1 MSSSIGRNSLIMASG
16 TAASRVTGQIRTIL
30 LAAAM
35 GTTGMAANAYQAGA
49 MIPQVMFTLVSGGIF
64 NAVLVPQIVR
74 TLNSKD
80 AEERLDKLITVA
92 IALLLAVTALMAA
105 ATPLLTTLYV
115 NGSPELTALTNAF
128 TLWCMPQIFFYGL
141 YTVIGQILAA
151 KDHFGT
157 YAWSSVGANVISCI
171 GFTVFILL
179 FGGADQQSVEFW
191 TADKLALTAGA
202 WTAGVAFQA
211 LILFVPMARI
221 GIRYRPRW
229 GLRGIGL
236 RSMGPVAAWSVGV
249 VVINQLA
256 NIINT
261 RITTNAPETAEMR
274 LGISQFDVAGNATY
288 QNAYTLFMLPYSLI
302 AVSVATAM
310 FPQISRALA
319 DHDLDDARR
328 QLSSALRNVG
338 VLMFFFAA
346 AFVVIPAPITLA
358 LLPSVSVDEAL
369 LIAGPLVGLGI
380 GLPMTSAYLIIQR
393 TFFAFEDGKHP
404 FIFAFAASGVQVI
417 TVVVATFLLP
427 PQYWVTALGASV
439 SVGNILC
446 FPLLLWMLRRRFG
459 NRIDGMRLARS
470 YGKAIAAAV
479 AAAAVG
485 IVLLDPVY
493 ALVGADFGA
502 DAVNWLQA
510 VGICV
515 ISTIVITVVYVGAL
529 WLMRS
534 DELLAAIGMVRSR
547 LGGRAARDAATVT
560 AKGQTPRDTPD
571 SSAIPADTMATS
583 SQQASISMCSGVEGS
598 MRPQLGDTIIN
609 RYVLV
614 SPLCE
619 EQGLRVWKAT
629 DQILDQECQLFI
641 ILDVSAVGEADTAAS
656 VIAASTEHRCTPI
669 LHIHHEDNAL
679 IIVTEPDTGVSLA
692 EYLDGGQFGTL
703 GYDTIRSIIGDTAYT
718 VRHLMDN
725 GVVHHAINADTVR
738 VSTSGVQLAD
748 TPVSMMIADSV
759 AYAGSSSAEEL
770 AICQLSAL
778 LYRLLTHRRY
788 EAASDME
795 ALPEDTP
802 YEFRLICSRGL
813 RIGDEAP
820 LASIPEFMALLN
832 TWVTVPELGDQHL
845 PLPTATGQASIQR
858 LAIRPTDV
866 ENLIPMPNLVT
877 SHPAAT
883 EPDVT
888 TDGTSAEHQ
897 SSAAAVA
904 AATANPVKSL
914 WDKGRTILAEG
925 IDSGHHHPTDSD
937 NLFGTQYPVQ
947 EPVGN
952 ERLTIPLDVSSV
964 RAEPASPFE
973 ETSRIPVI
981 DDNGVPVESASARA
995 LQAEQ
1000 SVPDGTVPPSFTPK
1014 EVVRAEDLDD
1024 ADVSDQT
1031 IFGRLTTKT
1040 MAIIAA
1046 VVVLVAALFGTMH
1059 ILSTN
1064 SSDPNVIQ
1072 TDGEAWP
1079 EFDPDAVPFGNDS
1092 AAAESDDTED
1102 TADDTAKDENKT
1114 DQSEDQP
1121 DTDTAEPADE
1131 QDADSEDAQD
1141 QPAKT
1146 HELIT
1151 ADKQA
1156 SAVPTPRHVNTTPFE
1171 IQSESFIDASS
1182 ANGYGYA
1189 VHLAQPQDVYRMV
1202 ITIRSSGGRGY
1213 VKVNTTDPNAG
1224 EQVAEFTFTEG
1235 GTTEVMFDT
1244 MVNTQDILLW
1254 VPTEDL
1260 PQNQLYI
1267 DEIQFF

>member
-1 MSSSIGRNSLIMASG
+1 
-16 TAASRVTGQIRTIL
+16 
-30 LAAAM
+30 
-35 GTTGMAANAYQAGA
+35 
-49 MIPQVMFTLVSGGIF
+49 
-64 NAVLVPQIVR
+64 
-74 TLNSKD
+74 
-80 AEERLDKLITVA
+80 
-92 IALLLAVTALMAA
+92 
-105 ATPLLTTLYV
+105 
-115 NGSPELTALTNAF
+115 
-128 TLWCMPQIFFYGL
+128 
-141 YTVIGQILAA
+141 
-151 KDHFGT
+151 
-157 YAWSSVGANVISCI
+157 
-171 GFTVFILL
+171 
-179 FGGADQQSVEFW
+179 
-191 TADKLALTAGA
+191 
-202 WTAGVAFQA
+202 
-211 LILFVPMARI
+211 
-221 GIRYRPRW
+221 
-229 GLRGIGL
+229 
-236 RSMGPVAAWSVGV
+236 
-249 VVINQLA
+249 
-256 NIINT
+256 
-261 RITTNAPETAEMR
+261 
-274 LGISQFDVAGNATY
+274 
-288 QNAYTLFMLPYSLI
+288 
-302 AVSVATAM
+302 
-310 FPQISRALA
+310 
-319 DHDLDDARR
+319 
-328 QLSSALRNVG
+328 
-338 VLMFFFAA
+338 
-346 AFVVIPAPITLA
+346 
-358 LLPSVSVDEAL
+358 
-369 LIAGPLVGLGI
+369 
-380 GLPMTSAYLIIQR
+380 
-393 TFFAFEDGKHP
+393 
-404 FIFAFAASGVQVI
+404 
-417 TVVVATFLLP
+417 
-427 PQYWVTALGASV
+427 
-439 SVGNILC
+439 
-446 FPLLLWMLRRRFG
+446 
-459 NRIDGMRLARS
+459 
-470 YGKAIAAAV
+470 
-479 AAAAVG
+479 
-485 IVLLDPVY
+485 
-493 ALVGADFGA
+493 
-502 DAVNWLQA
+502 
-510 VGICV
+510 
-515 ISTIVITVVYVGAL
+515 
-529 WLMRS
+529 
-534 DELLAAIGMVRSR
+534 
-547 LGGRAARDAATVT
+547 
-560 AKGQTPRDTPD
+560 
-571 SSAIPADTMATS
+571 
-583 SQQASISMCSGVEGS
+583 

-619 EQGLRVWKAT
+619 EQGLQVWKAT

-641 ILDVSAVGEADTAAS
+641 ILDASAVGEADTAAS

-703 GYDTIRSIIGDTAYT
+703 GYDAIRSIIGDTAYT

-725 GVVHHAINADTVR
+725 GVVHHAISANTVR
-738 VSTSGVQLAD
+738 VSTSGIQLAD

-788 EAASDME
+788 DAASDME

-883 EPDVT
+883 VPDVT
-888 TDGTSAEHQ
+888 TAGTSAEHQ

-925 IDSGHHHPTDSD
+925 IDSGHHPTDSD

-1000 SVPDGTVPPSFTPK
+1000 SVPDRTVPPSFTPK

-1064 SSDPNVIQ
+1064 SSDPNITQ

-1092 AAAESDDTED
+1092 AATESDDESD
-1102 TADDTAKDENKT
+1102 NTAKDEDKPE
-1114 DQSEDQP
+1114 DEVDKSEGQS
-1121 DTDTAEPADE
+1121 DTTE
-1131 QDADSEDAQD
+1131 QDGQDGKSEDAKD
-1141 QPAKT
+1141 KPDAPR
-1146 HELIT
+1146 ELIT
-1151 ADKQA
+1151 ADKEA
-1156 SAVPTPRHVNTTPFE
+1156 SAVPTPRHVDTTPFE
-1171 IQSESFIDASS
+1171 IQSESFINAPS

-1224 EQVAEFTFTEG
+1224 EQVAEFTFAEG

>member
-1 MSSSIGRNSLIMASG
+1 
-16 TAASRVTGQIRTIL
+16 
-30 LAAAM
+30 
-35 GTTGMAANAYQAGA
+35 
-49 MIPQVMFTLVSGGIF
+49 
-64 NAVLVPQIVR
+64 
-74 TLNSKD
+74 
-80 AEERLDKLITVA
+80 
-92 IALLLAVTALMAA
+92 
-105 ATPLLTTLYV
+105 
-115 NGSPELTALTNAF
+115 
-128 TLWCMPQIFFYGL
+128 
-141 YTVIGQILAA
+141 
-151 KDHFGT
+151 
-157 YAWSSVGANVISCI
+157 
-171 GFTVFILL
+171 
-179 FGGADQQSVEFW
+179 
-191 TADKLALTAGA
+191 
-202 WTAGVAFQA
+202 
-211 LILFVPMARI
+211 
-221 GIRYRPRW
+221 
-229 GLRGIGL
+229 
-236 RSMGPVAAWSVGV
+236 
-249 VVINQLA
+249 
-256 NIINT
+256 
-261 RITTNAPETAEMR
+261 
-274 LGISQFDVAGNATY
+274 
-288 QNAYTLFMLPYSLI
+288 
-302 AVSVATAM
+302 
-310 FPQISRALA
+310 
-319 DHDLDDARR
+319 
-328 QLSSALRNVG
+328 
-338 VLMFFFAA
+338 
-346 AFVVIPAPITLA
+346 
-358 LLPSVSVDEAL
+358 
-369 LIAGPLVGLGI
+369 
-380 GLPMTSAYLIIQR
+380 
-393 TFFAFEDGKHP
+393 
-404 FIFAFAASGVQVI
+404 
-417 TVVVATFLLP
+417 
-427 PQYWVTALGASV
+427 
-439 SVGNILC
+439 
-446 FPLLLWMLRRRFG
+446 
-459 NRIDGMRLARS
+459 
-470 YGKAIAAAV
+470 
-479 AAAAVG
+479 
-485 IVLLDPVY
+485 
-493 ALVGADFGA
+493 
-502 DAVNWLQA
+502 
-510 VGICV
+510 
-515 ISTIVITVVYVGAL
+515 
-529 WLMRS
+529 
-534 DELLAAIGMVRSR
+534 
-547 LGGRAARDAATVT
+547 
-560 AKGQTPRDTPD
+560 
-571 SSAIPADTMATS
+571 
-583 SQQASISMCSGVEGS
+583 

-656 VIAASTEHRCTPI
+656 VIAASNEHRCTPI

-692 EYLDGGQFGTL
+692 EYLDGGRFGTL
-703 GYDTIRSIIGDTAYT
+703 GYDAIRSIIGDTAYT

-832 TWVTVPELGDQHL
+832 TWVTVPKPGDQHL
-845 PLPTATGQASIQR
+845 PLPTATGQASVQR
-858 LAIRPTDV
+858 LMIRPTDV

-925 IDSGHHHPTDSD
+925 IDSGHHPTDSG
-937 NLFGTQYPVQ
+937 NLFGTQYPTQ

-1079 EFDPDAVPFGNDS
+1079 EFNPDEVPFGSND
-1092 AAAESDDTED
+1092 ATAESDDESD
-1102 TADDTAKDENKT
+1102 NTAKDEDKPE
-1114 DQSEDQP
+1114 DEVDKSEGQS
-1121 DTDTAEPADE
+1121 DTTE
-1131 QDADSEDAQD
+1131 QDGQDGKSEDAED
-1141 QPAKT
+1141 KSDAPR
-1146 HELIT
+1146 ELIT
-1151 ADKQA
+1151 ADKEA

-1224 EQVAEFTFTEG
+1224 EQVAEFTFAEG
-1235 GTTEVMFDT
+1235 DTTEVMFDT

>member
-404 FIFAFAASGVQVI
+404 FVFAFASSGVQVV
-417 TVVVATFLLP
+417 TVVAATFLLP

-1064 SSDPNVIQ
+1064 SSDPNITQ

-1171 IQSESFIDASS
+1171 IQSESFINAPS

-1224 EQVAEFTFTEG
+1224 EQVAEFTFAEG
-1235 GTTEVMFDT
+1235 DTTEVMFDT

>member
-179 FGGADQQSVEFW
+179 FGGADQQSVGFW

-236 RSMGPVAAWSVGV
+236 RSMGPVAVWSVGV

-404 FIFAFAASGVQVI
+404 FVFAFAASGVQVV
-417 TVVVATFLLP
+417 TVVAATFLLP

-547 LGGRAARDAATVT
+547 LGGRAALDVATVT
-560 AKGQTPRDTPD
+560 SKGQTPRDTPD

-619 EQGLRVWKAT
+619 EQGLQVWKAT

-641 ILDVSAVGEADTAAS
+641 ILDASAVGEADTAAS

-703 GYDTIRSIIGDTAYT
+703 GYDTIRSIIGDTAYM

-738 VSTSGVQLAD
+738 VSTSGIQLAD

-788 EAASDME
+788 DAASDME

-1000 SVPDGTVPPSFTPK
+1000 SVPDRTVPPSFTPK

-1064 SSDPNVIQ
+1064 SSDPNITQ

-1092 AAAESDDTED
+1092 AATESDDESD
-1102 TADDTAKDENKT
+1102 NTAKDEDKPE
-1114 DQSEDQP
+1114 DEVDKSEGQS
-1121 DTDTAEPADE
+1121 DTTE
-1131 QDADSEDAQD
+1131 QDGQDGKSEDAKD
-1141 QPAKT
+1141 KPDAPR
-1146 HELIT
+1146 ELIT
-1151 ADKQA
+1151 ADKEA
-1156 SAVPTPRHVNTTPFE
+1156 SAVPTPRHVDTTPFE
-1171 IQSESFIDASS
+1171 IQSESFINAPS

-1224 EQVAEFTFTEG
+1224 EQVAEFTFAEG

>member
-1 MSSSIGRNSLIMASG
+1 
-16 TAASRVTGQIRTIL
+16 
-30 LAAAM
+30 
-35 GTTGMAANAYQAGA
+35 
-49 MIPQVMFTLVSGGIF
+49 
-64 NAVLVPQIVR
+64 
-74 TLNSKD
+74 
-80 AEERLDKLITVA
+80 
-92 IALLLAVTALMAA
+92 
-105 ATPLLTTLYV
+105 
-115 NGSPELTALTNAF
+115 
-128 TLWCMPQIFFYGL
+128 
-141 YTVIGQILAA
+141 
-151 KDHFGT
+151 
-157 YAWSSVGANVISCI
+157 
-171 GFTVFILL
+171 
-179 FGGADQQSVEFW
+179 
-191 TADKLALTAGA
+191 
-202 WTAGVAFQA
+202 
-211 LILFVPMARI
+211 
-221 GIRYRPRW
+221 
-229 GLRGIGL
+229 
-236 RSMGPVAAWSVGV
+236 
-249 VVINQLA
+249 
-256 NIINT
+256 
-261 RITTNAPETAEMR
+261 
-274 LGISQFDVAGNATY
+274 
-288 QNAYTLFMLPYSLI
+288 
-302 AVSVATAM
+302 
-310 FPQISRALA
+310 
-319 DHDLDDARR
+319 
-328 QLSSALRNVG
+328 
-338 VLMFFFAA
+338 
-346 AFVVIPAPITLA
+346 
-358 LLPSVSVDEAL
+358 
-369 LIAGPLVGLGI
+369 
-380 GLPMTSAYLIIQR
+380 
-393 TFFAFEDGKHP
+393 
-404 FIFAFAASGVQVI
+404 
-417 TVVVATFLLP
+417 
-427 PQYWVTALGASV
+427 
-439 SVGNILC
+439 
-446 FPLLLWMLRRRFG
+446 
-459 NRIDGMRLARS
+459 
-470 YGKAIAAAV
+470 
-479 AAAAVG
+479 
-485 IVLLDPVY
+485 
-493 ALVGADFGA
+493 
-502 DAVNWLQA
+502 
-510 VGICV
+510 
-515 ISTIVITVVYVGAL
+515 
-529 WLMRS
+529 
-534 DELLAAIGMVRSR
+534 
-547 LGGRAARDAATVT
+547 
-560 AKGQTPRDTPD
+560 
-571 SSAIPADTMATS
+571 
-583 SQQASISMCSGVEGS
+583 

-619 EQGLRVWKAT
+619 EQGLQVWKAT

-641 ILDVSAVGEADTAAS
+641 ILDASAVGEADTAAS

-703 GYDTIRSIIGDTAYT
+703 GYDAIRSIIGDTAYT

-725 GVVHHAINADTVR
+725 GVVHHAISANTVR
-738 VSTSGVQLAD
+738 VSTSGIQLAD

-788 EAASDME
+788 DAASDME

-883 EPDVT
+883 VPDVT
-888 TDGTSAEHQ
+888 TAGTSAEHQ
-897 SSAAAVA
+897 SLAAAVA

-925 IDSGHHHPTDSD
+925 IDSGHHPTDSD

-1000 SVPDGTVPPSFTPK
+1000 SVPDRTVPPSFTPK

-1064 SSDPNVIQ
+1064 SSDPNITQ

-1092 AAAESDDTED
+1092 AATESDDESD
-1102 TADDTAKDENKT
+1102 NTAKDEDKPE
-1114 DQSEDQP
+1114 DEVDKSEGQS
-1121 DTDTAEPADE
+1121 DTTE
-1131 QDADSEDAQD
+1131 QDGQDGKSEDAKD
-1141 QPAKT
+1141 KPDAPR
-1146 HELIT
+1146 ELIT
-1151 ADKQA
+1151 ADKEA
-1156 SAVPTPRHVNTTPFE
+1156 SAVPTPRHVDTTPFE
-1171 IQSESFIDASS
+1171 IQSESFINAPS

-1224 EQVAEFTFTEG
+1224 EQVAEFTFAEG
-1235 GTTEVMFDT
+1235 GTTEVMFDK

>member
-1 MSSSIGRNSLIMASG
+1 
-16 TAASRVTGQIRTIL
+16 
-30 LAAAM
+30 
-35 GTTGMAANAYQAGA
+35 
-49 MIPQVMFTLVSGGIF
+49 
-64 NAVLVPQIVR
+64 
-74 TLNSKD
+74 
-80 AEERLDKLITVA
+80 
-92 IALLLAVTALMAA
+92 
-105 ATPLLTTLYV
+105 
-115 NGSPELTALTNAF
+115 
-128 TLWCMPQIFFYGL
+128 
-141 YTVIGQILAA
+141 
-151 KDHFGT
+151 
-157 YAWSSVGANVISCI
+157 
-171 GFTVFILL
+171 
-179 FGGADQQSVEFW
+179 
-191 TADKLALTAGA
+191 
-202 WTAGVAFQA
+202 
-211 LILFVPMARI
+211 
-221 GIRYRPRW
+221 
-229 GLRGIGL
+229 
-236 RSMGPVAAWSVGV
+236 
-249 VVINQLA
+249 
-256 NIINT
+256 
-261 RITTNAPETAEMR
+261 
-274 LGISQFDVAGNATY
+274 
-288 QNAYTLFMLPYSLI
+288 
-302 AVSVATAM
+302 
-310 FPQISRALA
+310 
-319 DHDLDDARR
+319 
-328 QLSSALRNVG
+328 
-338 VLMFFFAA
+338 
-346 AFVVIPAPITLA
+346 
-358 LLPSVSVDEAL
+358 
-369 LIAGPLVGLGI
+369 
-380 GLPMTSAYLIIQR
+380 
-393 TFFAFEDGKHP
+393 
-404 FIFAFAASGVQVI
+404 
-417 TVVVATFLLP
+417 
-427 PQYWVTALGASV
+427 
-439 SVGNILC
+439 
-446 FPLLLWMLRRRFG
+446 
-459 NRIDGMRLARS
+459 
-470 YGKAIAAAV
+470 
-479 AAAAVG
+479 
-485 IVLLDPVY
+485 
-493 ALVGADFGA
+493 
-502 DAVNWLQA
+502 
-510 VGICV
+510 
-515 ISTIVITVVYVGAL
+515 
-529 WLMRS
+529 
-534 DELLAAIGMVRSR
+534 
-547 LGGRAARDAATVT
+547 
-560 AKGQTPRDTPD
+560 
-571 SSAIPADTMATS
+571 
-583 SQQASISMCSGVEGS
+583 

-619 EQGLRVWKAT
+619 EQGLQVWKAT

-641 ILDVSAVGEADTAAS
+641 ILDASAVGEADTAAS

-703 GYDTIRSIIGDTAYT
+703 GYDAIRSIIGDTAYT

-725 GVVHHAINADTVR
+725 GVVHHAISANTVR
-738 VSTSGVQLAD
+738 VSTSGIQLAD

-845 PLPTATGQASIQR
+845 PLPTATGQASVQR
-858 LAIRPTDV
+858 LMIQPTDV
-866 ENLIPMPNLVT
+866 EHLIPLPNLVT

-925 IDSGHHHPTDSD
+925 IDSGHHPTDSD

-1000 SVPDGTVPPSFTPK
+1000 SVPDRTVPPSFTPK

-1064 SSDPNVIQ
+1064 SSDPNITQ

-1092 AAAESDDTED
+1092 AATESDDESD
-1102 TADDTAKDENKT
+1102 NTAKDEDKPE
-1114 DQSEDQP
+1114 DEVDKSEGQS
-1121 DTDTAEPADE
+1121 DTTE
-1131 QDADSEDAQD
+1131 QDGQDGKSEDAKD
-1141 QPAKT
+1141 KPDAPR
-1146 HELIT
+1146 ELIT
-1151 ADKQA
+1151 ADKEA
-1156 SAVPTPRHVNTTPFE
+1156 SAVPTPRHVDTTPFE
-1171 IQSESFIDASS
+1171 IQSESFINAPS

-1224 EQVAEFTFTEG
+1224 EQVAEFTFAEG

>member
-1 MSSSIGRNSLIMASG
+1 
-16 TAASRVTGQIRTIL
+16 
-30 LAAAM
+30 
-35 GTTGMAANAYQAGA
+35 
-49 MIPQVMFTLVSGGIF
+49 
-64 NAVLVPQIVR
+64 
-74 TLNSKD
+74 
-80 AEERLDKLITVA
+80 
-92 IALLLAVTALMAA
+92 
-105 ATPLLTTLYV
+105 
-115 NGSPELTALTNAF
+115 
-128 TLWCMPQIFFYGL
+128 
-141 YTVIGQILAA
+141 
-151 KDHFGT
+151 
-157 YAWSSVGANVISCI
+157 
-171 GFTVFILL
+171 
-179 FGGADQQSVEFW
+179 
-191 TADKLALTAGA
+191 
-202 WTAGVAFQA
+202 
-211 LILFVPMARI
+211 
-221 GIRYRPRW
+221 
-229 GLRGIGL
+229 
-236 RSMGPVAAWSVGV
+236 
-249 VVINQLA
+249 
-256 NIINT
+256 
-261 RITTNAPETAEMR
+261 
-274 LGISQFDVAGNATY
+274 
-288 QNAYTLFMLPYSLI
+288 
-302 AVSVATAM
+302 
-310 FPQISRALA
+310 
-319 DHDLDDARR
+319 
-328 QLSSALRNVG
+328 
-338 VLMFFFAA
+338 
-346 AFVVIPAPITLA
+346 
-358 LLPSVSVDEAL
+358 
-369 LIAGPLVGLGI
+369 
-380 GLPMTSAYLIIQR
+380 
-393 TFFAFEDGKHP
+393 
-404 FIFAFAASGVQVI
+404 
-417 TVVVATFLLP
+417 
-427 PQYWVTALGASV
+427 
-439 SVGNILC
+439 
-446 FPLLLWMLRRRFG
+446 
-459 NRIDGMRLARS
+459 
-470 YGKAIAAAV
+470 
-479 AAAAVG
+479 
-485 IVLLDPVY
+485 
-493 ALVGADFGA
+493 
-502 DAVNWLQA
+502 
-510 VGICV
+510 
-515 ISTIVITVVYVGAL
+515 
-529 WLMRS
+529 
-534 DELLAAIGMVRSR
+534 
-547 LGGRAARDAATVT
+547 
-560 AKGQTPRDTPD
+560 
-571 SSAIPADTMATS
+571 
-583 SQQASISMCSGVEGS
+583 

-619 EQGLRVWKAT
+619 EQGLQVWKAT

-641 ILDVSAVGEADTAAS
+641 ILDASAVGEADTAAS

-703 GYDTIRSIIGDTAYT
+703 GYDAIRSIIGDTAYT

-725 GVVHHAINADTVR
+725 GVVHHAISANTVR
-738 VSTSGVQLAD
+738 VSTSGIQLAD

-845 PLPTATGQASIQR
+845 PLPTATGQASVQR
-858 LAIRPTDV
+858 LMIRPTDV
-866 ENLIPMPNLVT
+866 EHLIPLPNLVT

-1000 SVPDGTVPPSFTPK
+1000 SVPDRTVPPSFTPK

-1064 SSDPNVIQ
+1064 SSDPNITQ

-1092 AAAESDDTED
+1092 AATESDDESD
-1102 TADDTAKDENKT
+1102 NTAKDEDKPE
-1114 DQSEDQP
+1114 DEVDKSEGQS
-1121 DTDTAEPADE
+1121 DTTE
-1131 QDADSEDAQD
+1131 QDGQDGKSEDAKD
-1141 QPAKT
+1141 KPDAPR
-1146 HELIT
+1146 ELIT
-1151 ADKQA
+1151 ADKEA

-1171 IQSESFIDASS
+1171 IQSESFINAPS

-1189 VHLAQPQDVYRMV
+1189 VHLTQPQDIYRMV

-1224 EQVAEFTFTEG
+1224 EQVAEFTFAEG
-1235 GTTEVMFDT
+1235 GTTEVMFDK

-1260 PQNQLYI
+1260 PQNQLYV

>member
-1 MSSSIGRNSLIMASG
+1 
-16 TAASRVTGQIRTIL
+16 
-30 LAAAM
+30 
-35 GTTGMAANAYQAGA
+35 
-49 MIPQVMFTLVSGGIF
+49 
-64 NAVLVPQIVR
+64 
-74 TLNSKD
+74 
-80 AEERLDKLITVA
+80 
-92 IALLLAVTALMAA
+92 
-105 ATPLLTTLYV
+105 
-115 NGSPELTALTNAF
+115 
-128 TLWCMPQIFFYGL
+128 
-141 YTVIGQILAA
+141 
-151 KDHFGT
+151 
-157 YAWSSVGANVISCI
+157 
-171 GFTVFILL
+171 
-179 FGGADQQSVEFW
+179 
-191 TADKLALTAGA
+191 
-202 WTAGVAFQA
+202 
-211 LILFVPMARI
+211 
-221 GIRYRPRW
+221 
-229 GLRGIGL
+229 
-236 RSMGPVAAWSVGV
+236 
-249 VVINQLA
+249 
-256 NIINT
+256 
-261 RITTNAPETAEMR
+261 
-274 LGISQFDVAGNATY
+274 
-288 QNAYTLFMLPYSLI
+288 
-302 AVSVATAM
+302 
-310 FPQISRALA
+310 
-319 DHDLDDARR
+319 
-328 QLSSALRNVG
+328 
-338 VLMFFFAA
+338 
-346 AFVVIPAPITLA
+346 
-358 LLPSVSVDEAL
+358 
-369 LIAGPLVGLGI
+369 
-380 GLPMTSAYLIIQR
+380 
-393 TFFAFEDGKHP
+393 
-404 FIFAFAASGVQVI
+404 
-417 TVVVATFLLP
+417 
-427 PQYWVTALGASV
+427 
-439 SVGNILC
+439 
-446 FPLLLWMLRRRFG
+446 
-459 NRIDGMRLARS
+459 
-470 YGKAIAAAV
+470 
-479 AAAAVG
+479 
-485 IVLLDPVY
+485 
-493 ALVGADFGA
+493 
-502 DAVNWLQA
+502 
-510 VGICV
+510 
-515 ISTIVITVVYVGAL
+515 
-529 WLMRS
+529 
-534 DELLAAIGMVRSR
+534 
-547 LGGRAARDAATVT
+547 
-560 AKGQTPRDTPD
+560 
-571 SSAIPADTMATS
+571 
-583 SQQASISMCSGVEGS
+583 

-619 EQGLRVWKAT
+619 EQGLQVWKAT

-641 ILDVSAVGEADTAAS
+641 ILDASAVGEADTAAS

-703 GYDTIRSIIGDTAYT
+703 GYDAIRSIIGDTAYT

-725 GVVHHAINADTVR
+725 GVVHHAISANTVR
-738 VSTSGVQLAD
+738 VSTSGIQLAD

-845 PLPTATGQASIQR
+845 PLPTATGQASVQR
-858 LAIRPTDV
+858 LMIRPTDV
-866 ENLIPMPNLVT
+866 EHLIPLPNLVT

-897 SSAAAVA
+897 SSATAVA

-1000 SVPDGTVPPSFTPK
+1000 SVPDRTVPPSFTPK

-1064 SSDPNVIQ
+1064 SSDPNITQ

-1092 AAAESDDTED
+1092 AATESDDESD
-1102 TADDTAKDENKT
+1102 NTAKDEDKPE
-1114 DQSEDQP
+1114 DEVDKSEGQS
-1121 DTDTAEPADE
+1121 DTTE
-1131 QDADSEDAQD
+1131 QDGQDGKSEDAKD
-1141 QPAKT
+1141 KPDAPR
-1146 HELIT
+1146 ELIT
-1151 ADKQA
+1151 ADKEA
-1156 SAVPTPRHVNTTPFE
+1156 SAVPTPRHVDTTPFE
-1171 IQSESFIDASS
+1171 IQSESFINAPS

-1224 EQVAEFTFTEG
+1224 EQVAEFTFAEG

>member
-1 MSSSIGRNSLIMASG
+1 MASG

-80 AEERLDKLITVA
+80 AEERLDKL
-92 IALLLAVTALMAA
+92 
-105 ATPLLTTLYV
+105 PLLTTLYV

-274 LGISQFDVAGNATY
+274 LGLSQFDVAGNATY

-346 AFVVIPAPITLA
+346 AFAVIPAPITLA

-393 TFFAFEDGKHP
+393 TMTSAYLIIQRTFFAFEDGKHP
-404 FIFAFAASGVQVI
+404 FVFAFAASGVQVI
-417 TVVVATFLLP
+417 TVVAATFLLP

-459 NRIDGMRLARS
+459 NRILARS

-515 ISTIVITVVYVGAL
+515 VSTIVITVVYVGAL

-547 LGGRAARDAATVT
+547 FGGRTARSGAADT

-571 SSAIPADTMATS
+571 SSAIPADTIATS
-583 SQQASISMCSGVEGS
+583 SQQASISVCSGVEGS
-598 MRPQLGDTIIN
+598 MRPQ
-609 RYVLV
+609 
-614 SPLCE
+614 SA
-619 EQGLRVWKAT
+619 GL
-629 DQILDQECQLFI
+629 E
-641 ILDVSAVGEADTAAS
+641 G
-656 VIAASTEHRCTPI
+656 HR
-669 LHIHHEDNAL
+669 
-679 IIVTEPDTGVSLA
+679 
-692 EYLDGGQFGTL
+692 
-703 GYDTIRSIIGDTAYT
+703 
-718 VRHLMDN
+718 
-725 GVVHHAINADTVR
+725 
-738 VSTSGVQLAD
+738 
-748 TPVSMMIADSV
+748 
-759 AYAGSSSAEEL
+759 
-770 AICQLSAL
+770 
-778 LYRLLTHRRY
+778 
-788 EAASDME
+788 
-795 ALPEDTP
+795 
-802 YEFRLICSRGL
+802 
-813 RIGDEAP
+813 
-820 LASIPEFMALLN
+820 
-832 TWVTVPELGDQHL
+832 
-845 PLPTATGQASIQR
+845 
-858 LAIRPTDV
+858 
-866 ENLIPMPNLVT
+866 
-877 SHPAAT
+877 
-883 EPDVT
+883 
-888 TDGTSAEHQ
+888 
-897 SSAAAVA
+897 
-904 AATANPVKSL
+904 
-914 WDKGRTILAEG
+914 
-925 IDSGHHHPTDSD
+925 
-937 NLFGTQYPVQ
+937 
-947 EPVGN
+947 
-952 ERLTIPLDVSSV
+952 
-964 RAEPASPFE
+964 
-973 ETSRIPVI
+973 
-981 DDNGVPVESASARA
+981 
-995 LQAEQ
+995 
-1000 SVPDGTVPPSFTPK
+1000 
-1014 EVVRAEDLDD
+1014 
-1024 ADVSDQT
+1024 
-1031 IFGRLTTKT
+1031 
-1040 MAIIAA
+1040 
-1046 VVVLVAALFGTMH
+1046 
-1059 ILSTN
+1059 
-1064 SSDPNVIQ
+1064 SDP
-1072 TDGEAWP
+1072 
-1079 EFDPDAVPFGNDS
+1079 
-1092 AAAESDDTED
+1092 
-1102 TADDTAKDENKT
+1102 
-1114 DQSEDQP
+1114 
-1121 DTDTAEPADE
+1121 
-1131 QDADSEDAQD
+1131 
-1141 QPAKT
+1141 
-1146 HELIT
+1146 
-1151 ADKQA
+1151 
-1156 SAVPTPRHVNTTPFE
+1156 
-1171 IQSESFIDASS
+1171 
-1182 ANGYGYA
+1182 
-1189 VHLAQPQDVYRMV
+1189 
-1202 ITIRSSGGRGY
+1202 
-1213 VKVNTTDPNAG
+1213 
-1224 EQVAEFTFTEG
+1224 
-1235 GTTEVMFDT
+1235 
-1244 MVNTQDILLW
+1244 
-1254 VPTEDL
+1254 
-1260 PQNQLYI
+1260 
-1267 DEIQFF
+1267 

>member
-1 MSSSIGRNSLIMASG
+1 
-16 TAASRVTGQIRTIL
+16 
-30 LAAAM
+30 
-35 GTTGMAANAYQAGA
+35 
-49 MIPQVMFTLVSGGIF
+49 
-64 NAVLVPQIVR
+64 
-74 TLNSKD
+74 
-80 AEERLDKLITVA
+80 
-92 IALLLAVTALMAA
+92 
-105 ATPLLTTLYV
+105 
-115 NGSPELTALTNAF
+115 
-128 TLWCMPQIFFYGL
+128 
-141 YTVIGQILAA
+141 
-151 KDHFGT
+151 
-157 YAWSSVGANVISCI
+157 
-171 GFTVFILL
+171 
-179 FGGADQQSVEFW
+179 
-191 TADKLALTAGA
+191 
-202 WTAGVAFQA
+202 
-211 LILFVPMARI
+211 
-221 GIRYRPRW
+221 
-229 GLRGIGL
+229 
-236 RSMGPVAAWSVGV
+236 
-249 VVINQLA
+249 
-256 NIINT
+256 
-261 RITTNAPETAEMR
+261 
-274 LGISQFDVAGNATY
+274 
-288 QNAYTLFMLPYSLI
+288 
-302 AVSVATAM
+302 
-310 FPQISRALA
+310 
-319 DHDLDDARR
+319 
-328 QLSSALRNVG
+328 
-338 VLMFFFAA
+338 
-346 AFVVIPAPITLA
+346 
-358 LLPSVSVDEAL
+358 
-369 LIAGPLVGLGI
+369 
-380 GLPMTSAYLIIQR
+380 
-393 TFFAFEDGKHP
+393 
-404 FIFAFAASGVQVI
+404 
-417 TVVVATFLLP
+417 
-427 PQYWVTALGASV
+427 
-439 SVGNILC
+439 
-446 FPLLLWMLRRRFG
+446 
-459 NRIDGMRLARS
+459 
-470 YGKAIAAAV
+470 
-479 AAAAVG
+479 
-485 IVLLDPVY
+485 
-493 ALVGADFGA
+493 
-502 DAVNWLQA
+502 
-510 VGICV
+510 
-515 ISTIVITVVYVGAL
+515 
-529 WLMRS
+529 
-534 DELLAAIGMVRSR
+534 
-547 LGGRAARDAATVT
+547 
-560 AKGQTPRDTPD
+560 
-571 SSAIPADTMATS
+571 
-583 SQQASISMCSGVEGS
+583 

-619 EQGLRVWKAT
+619 EQGLQVWKAT

-641 ILDVSAVGEADTAAS
+641 ILDASAVGEADTAAS

-703 GYDTIRSIIGDTAYT
+703 GYDTIRSIIGDTAYM

-738 VSTSGVQLAD
+738 ASTSGIQLAD

-788 EAASDME
+788 DAASDME

-914 WDKGRTILAEG
+914 WDKGRTILTEG

-1000 SVPDGTVPPSFTPK
+1000 SVPDRTVPPSFTPK

-1064 SSDPNVIQ
+1064 SSDPNITQ

-1092 AAAESDDTED
+1092 AATESDDESD
-1102 TADDTAKDENKT
+1102 NTAKDEDKPE
-1114 DQSEDQP
+1114 DEVDKSEGQS
-1121 DTDTAEPADE
+1121 DTTE
-1131 QDADSEDAQD
+1131 QDGQDGKSEDAKD
-1141 QPAKT
+1141 KPDAPR
-1146 HELIT
+1146 ELIT
-1151 ADKQA
+1151 ADKEA
-1156 SAVPTPRHVNTTPFE
+1156 SAVPTPRHVDTTPFE
-1171 IQSESFIDASS
+1171 IQSESFINAPS

-1224 EQVAEFTFTEG
+1224 EQVAEFTFAEG

>member
-1 MSSSIGRNSLIMASG
+1 
-16 TAASRVTGQIRTIL
+16 
-30 LAAAM
+30 
-35 GTTGMAANAYQAGA
+35 
-49 MIPQVMFTLVSGGIF
+49 
-64 NAVLVPQIVR
+64 
-74 TLNSKD
+74 
-80 AEERLDKLITVA
+80 
-92 IALLLAVTALMAA
+92 
-105 ATPLLTTLYV
+105 
-115 NGSPELTALTNAF
+115 
-128 TLWCMPQIFFYGL
+128 
-141 YTVIGQILAA
+141 
-151 KDHFGT
+151 
-157 YAWSSVGANVISCI
+157 
-171 GFTVFILL
+171 
-179 FGGADQQSVEFW
+179 
-191 TADKLALTAGA
+191 
-202 WTAGVAFQA
+202 
-211 LILFVPMARI
+211 
-221 GIRYRPRW
+221 
-229 GLRGIGL
+229 
-236 RSMGPVAAWSVGV
+236 
-249 VVINQLA
+249 
-256 NIINT
+256 
-261 RITTNAPETAEMR
+261 
-274 LGISQFDVAGNATY
+274 
-288 QNAYTLFMLPYSLI
+288 
-302 AVSVATAM
+302 
-310 FPQISRALA
+310 
-319 DHDLDDARR
+319 
-328 QLSSALRNVG
+328 
-338 VLMFFFAA
+338 
-346 AFVVIPAPITLA
+346 
-358 LLPSVSVDEAL
+358 
-369 LIAGPLVGLGI
+369 
-380 GLPMTSAYLIIQR
+380 
-393 TFFAFEDGKHP
+393 
-404 FIFAFAASGVQVI
+404 
-417 TVVVATFLLP
+417 
-427 PQYWVTALGASV
+427 
-439 SVGNILC
+439 
-446 FPLLLWMLRRRFG
+446 
-459 NRIDGMRLARS
+459 
-470 YGKAIAAAV
+470 
-479 AAAAVG
+479 
-485 IVLLDPVY
+485 
-493 ALVGADFGA
+493 
-502 DAVNWLQA
+502 
-510 VGICV
+510 
-515 ISTIVITVVYVGAL
+515 
-529 WLMRS
+529 
-534 DELLAAIGMVRSR
+534 
-547 LGGRAARDAATVT
+547 
-560 AKGQTPRDTPD
+560 
-571 SSAIPADTMATS
+571 
-583 SQQASISMCSGVEGS
+583 

-619 EQGLRVWKAT
+619 EQGLQVWKAT

-641 ILDVSAVGEADTAAS
+641 ILDASAVGEADTAAS

-703 GYDTIRSIIGDTAYT
+703 GYDAIRSIIGDTAYT

-725 GVVHHAINADTVR
+725 GVVHHAISANTVR
-738 VSTSGVQLAD
+738 VSTSGIQLAD

-788 EAASDME
+788 DAASDME

-883 EPDVT
+883 VPDVT
-888 TDGTSAEHQ
+888 TAGTSAEHQ

-925 IDSGHHHPTDSD
+925 IDSGHHPTDSD

-1000 SVPDGTVPPSFTPK
+1000 SVPDRTVPPSFTPK

-1064 SSDPNVIQ
+1064 SSDPNITQ

-1092 AAAESDDTED
+1092 AATESDDESD
-1102 TADDTAKDENKT
+1102 NTAKDEDKPE
-1114 DQSEDQP
+1114 DEVDKSEGQSDM
-1121 DTDTAEPADE
+1121 TE
-1131 QDADSEDAQD
+1131 QDGQDGKSEDAKD
-1141 QPAKT
+1141 KPDAPR
-1146 HELIT
+1146 ELIT
-1151 ADKQA
+1151 ADKEA
-1156 SAVPTPRHVNTTPFE
+1156 SAVPTPRHVDTTPFE
-1171 IQSESFIDASS
+1171 IQSESFINAPS

-1224 EQVAEFTFTEG
+1224 EQVAEFTFAEG

>member
-1 MSSSIGRNSLIMASG
+1 
-16 TAASRVTGQIRTIL
+16 
-30 LAAAM
+30 
-35 GTTGMAANAYQAGA
+35 
-49 MIPQVMFTLVSGGIF
+49 
-64 NAVLVPQIVR
+64 
-74 TLNSKD
+74 
-80 AEERLDKLITVA
+80 
-92 IALLLAVTALMAA
+92 
-105 ATPLLTTLYV
+105 
-115 NGSPELTALTNAF
+115 
-128 TLWCMPQIFFYGL
+128 
-141 YTVIGQILAA
+141 
-151 KDHFGT
+151 
-157 YAWSSVGANVISCI
+157 
-171 GFTVFILL
+171 
-179 FGGADQQSVEFW
+179 
-191 TADKLALTAGA
+191 
-202 WTAGVAFQA
+202 
-211 LILFVPMARI
+211 
-221 GIRYRPRW
+221 
-229 GLRGIGL
+229 
-236 RSMGPVAAWSVGV
+236 
-249 VVINQLA
+249 
-256 NIINT
+256 
-261 RITTNAPETAEMR
+261 
-274 LGISQFDVAGNATY
+274 
-288 QNAYTLFMLPYSLI
+288 
-302 AVSVATAM
+302 
-310 FPQISRALA
+310 
-319 DHDLDDARR
+319 
-328 QLSSALRNVG
+328 
-338 VLMFFFAA
+338 
-346 AFVVIPAPITLA
+346 
-358 LLPSVSVDEAL
+358 
-369 LIAGPLVGLGI
+369 
-380 GLPMTSAYLIIQR
+380 
-393 TFFAFEDGKHP
+393 
-404 FIFAFAASGVQVI
+404 
-417 TVVVATFLLP
+417 
-427 PQYWVTALGASV
+427 
-439 SVGNILC
+439 
-446 FPLLLWMLRRRFG
+446 
-459 NRIDGMRLARS
+459 
-470 YGKAIAAAV
+470 
-479 AAAAVG
+479 
-485 IVLLDPVY
+485 
-493 ALVGADFGA
+493 
-502 DAVNWLQA
+502 
-510 VGICV
+510 
-515 ISTIVITVVYVGAL
+515 
-529 WLMRS
+529 
-534 DELLAAIGMVRSR
+534 
-547 LGGRAARDAATVT
+547 
-560 AKGQTPRDTPD
+560 
-571 SSAIPADTMATS
+571 
-583 SQQASISMCSGVEGS
+583 

-619 EQGLRVWKAT
+619 EQGLQVWKAT

-641 ILDVSAVGEADTAAS
+641 ILDASAVGEADTAAS

-703 GYDTIRSIIGDTAYT
+703 GYDTIRSIIGDTAYM

-738 VSTSGVQLAD
+738 VSTSGIQLAD

-845 PLPTATGQASIQR
+845 PLPTATGQASVQR
-858 LAIRPTDV
+858 LMIRPTDV
-866 ENLIPMPNLVT
+866 EHLIPLPNLVT

-1000 SVPDGTVPPSFTPK
+1000 SVPDRTVPPSFTPK

-1064 SSDPNVIQ
+1064 SSDPNITQ

-1092 AAAESDDTED
+1092 AATESDDESD
-1102 TADDTAKDENKT
+1102 NTAKDEDKPE
-1114 DQSEDQP
+1114 DEVDKSEGQS
-1121 DTDTAEPADE
+1121 DTTE
-1131 QDADSEDAQD
+1131 QDGQDGKSEDAKD
-1141 QPAKT
+1141 KPDAPR
-1146 HELIT
+1146 ELIT
-1151 ADKQA
+1151 ADKEA
-1156 SAVPTPRHVNTTPFE
+1156 SAVPTPRHVDTTPFE
-1171 IQSESFIDASS
+1171 IQSESFINAPS

-1224 EQVAEFTFTEG
+1224 EQVAEFTFAEG

>member
-1 MSSSIGRNSLIMASG
+1 
-16 TAASRVTGQIRTIL
+16 
-30 LAAAM
+30 
-35 GTTGMAANAYQAGA
+35 
-49 MIPQVMFTLVSGGIF
+49 
-64 NAVLVPQIVR
+64 
-74 TLNSKD
+74 
-80 AEERLDKLITVA
+80 
-92 IALLLAVTALMAA
+92 
-105 ATPLLTTLYV
+105 
-115 NGSPELTALTNAF
+115 
-128 TLWCMPQIFFYGL
+128 
-141 YTVIGQILAA
+141 
-151 KDHFGT
+151 
-157 YAWSSVGANVISCI
+157 
-171 GFTVFILL
+171 
-179 FGGADQQSVEFW
+179 
-191 TADKLALTAGA
+191 
-202 WTAGVAFQA
+202 
-211 LILFVPMARI
+211 
-221 GIRYRPRW
+221 
-229 GLRGIGL
+229 
-236 RSMGPVAAWSVGV
+236 
-249 VVINQLA
+249 
-256 NIINT
+256 
-261 RITTNAPETAEMR
+261 
-274 LGISQFDVAGNATY
+274 
-288 QNAYTLFMLPYSLI
+288 
-302 AVSVATAM
+302 
-310 FPQISRALA
+310 
-319 DHDLDDARR
+319 
-328 QLSSALRNVG
+328 
-338 VLMFFFAA
+338 
-346 AFVVIPAPITLA
+346 
-358 LLPSVSVDEAL
+358 
-369 LIAGPLVGLGI
+369 
-380 GLPMTSAYLIIQR
+380 
-393 TFFAFEDGKHP
+393 
-404 FIFAFAASGVQVI
+404 
-417 TVVVATFLLP
+417 
-427 PQYWVTALGASV
+427 
-439 SVGNILC
+439 
-446 FPLLLWMLRRRFG
+446 
-459 NRIDGMRLARS
+459 
-470 YGKAIAAAV
+470 
-479 AAAAVG
+479 
-485 IVLLDPVY
+485 
-493 ALVGADFGA
+493 
-502 DAVNWLQA
+502 
-510 VGICV
+510 
-515 ISTIVITVVYVGAL
+515 
-529 WLMRS
+529 
-534 DELLAAIGMVRSR
+534 
-547 LGGRAARDAATVT
+547 
-560 AKGQTPRDTPD
+560 
-571 SSAIPADTMATS
+571 
-583 SQQASISMCSGVEGS
+583 

-619 EQGLRVWKAT
+619 EQGLQVWKAT

-641 ILDVSAVGEADTAAS
+641 ILDASAVGEADTAAS

-703 GYDTIRSIIGDTAYT
+703 GYDAIRSIIGDTAYT

-725 GVVHHAINADTVR
+725 GVVHHAISANTVR
-738 VSTSGVQLAD
+738 VSTSGIQLAD

-788 EAASDME
+788 DAASDME

-883 EPDVT
+883 VPDVT
-888 TDGTSAEHQ
+888 TAGTSAEHQ
-897 SSAAAVA
+897 SLAAAVA

-925 IDSGHHHPTDSD
+925 IDSGHHPTDSD

-1000 SVPDGTVPPSFTPK
+1000 SVPDRTVPPSFTPK

-1064 SSDPNVIQ
+1064 SSDPNITQ

-1092 AAAESDDTED
+1092 AATESDDESD
-1102 TADDTAKDENKT
+1102 NTAKDEDKPE
-1114 DQSEDQP
+1114 DEVDKSEGQS
-1121 DTDTAEPADE
+1121 DTTE
-1131 QDADSEDAQD
+1131 QDGQDGKSEDAKD
-1141 QPAKT
+1141 KPDAPR
-1146 HELIT
+1146 ELIT
-1151 ADKQA
+1151 ADKEA
-1156 SAVPTPRHVNTTPFE
+1156 SAVPTPRHVDTTPFE
-1171 IQSESFIDASS
+1171 IQSESFINAPS

-1224 EQVAEFTFTEG
+1224 EQVAEFTFAEG

>member
-1 MSSSIGRNSLIMASG
+1 
-16 TAASRVTGQIRTIL
+16 
-30 LAAAM
+30 
-35 GTTGMAANAYQAGA
+35 
-49 MIPQVMFTLVSGGIF
+49 
-64 NAVLVPQIVR
+64 
-74 TLNSKD
+74 
-80 AEERLDKLITVA
+80 
-92 IALLLAVTALMAA
+92 
-105 ATPLLTTLYV
+105 
-115 NGSPELTALTNAF
+115 
-128 TLWCMPQIFFYGL
+128 
-141 YTVIGQILAA
+141 
-151 KDHFGT
+151 
-157 YAWSSVGANVISCI
+157 
-171 GFTVFILL
+171 
-179 FGGADQQSVEFW
+179 
-191 TADKLALTAGA
+191 
-202 WTAGVAFQA
+202 
-211 LILFVPMARI
+211 
-221 GIRYRPRW
+221 
-229 GLRGIGL
+229 
-236 RSMGPVAAWSVGV
+236 
-249 VVINQLA
+249 
-256 NIINT
+256 
-261 RITTNAPETAEMR
+261 
-274 LGISQFDVAGNATY
+274 
-288 QNAYTLFMLPYSLI
+288 
-302 AVSVATAM
+302 
-310 FPQISRALA
+310 
-319 DHDLDDARR
+319 
-328 QLSSALRNVG
+328 
-338 VLMFFFAA
+338 
-346 AFVVIPAPITLA
+346 
-358 LLPSVSVDEAL
+358 
-369 LIAGPLVGLGI
+369 
-380 GLPMTSAYLIIQR
+380 
-393 TFFAFEDGKHP
+393 
-404 FIFAFAASGVQVI
+404 
-417 TVVVATFLLP
+417 
-427 PQYWVTALGASV
+427 
-439 SVGNILC
+439 
-446 FPLLLWMLRRRFG
+446 
-459 NRIDGMRLARS
+459 
-470 YGKAIAAAV
+470 
-479 AAAAVG
+479 
-485 IVLLDPVY
+485 
-493 ALVGADFGA
+493 
-502 DAVNWLQA
+502 
-510 VGICV
+510 
-515 ISTIVITVVYVGAL
+515 
-529 WLMRS
+529 
-534 DELLAAIGMVRSR
+534 
-547 LGGRAARDAATVT
+547 
-560 AKGQTPRDTPD
+560 
-571 SSAIPADTMATS
+571 
-583 SQQASISMCSGVEGS
+583 

-619 EQGLRVWKAT
+619 EQGLQVWKAT

-641 ILDVSAVGEADTAAS
+641 ILDASAVGEADTAAS

-703 GYDTIRSIIGDTAYT
+703 GYDTIRSIIGDTAYM

-738 VSTSGVQLAD
+738 VSTSGIQLAD

-788 EAASDME
+788 DAASDME

-866 ENLIPMPNLVT
+866 ENLIPTPNLVT

-1000 SVPDGTVPPSFTPK
+1000 SVPDRTVPPSFTPK

-1064 SSDPNVIQ
+1064 SSDPNITQ

-1092 AAAESDDTED
+1092 AATESDDEPD
-1102 TADDTAKDENKT
+1102 NTAKDEDKPE
-1114 DQSEDQP
+1114 DEVDKSEGQS
-1121 DTDTAEPADE
+1121 DTTE
-1131 QDADSEDAQD
+1131 QDGQDGKSEDAKD
-1141 QPAKT
+1141 KPDAPR
-1146 HELIT
+1146 ELIT
-1151 ADKQA
+1151 ADKEA
-1156 SAVPTPRHVNTTPFE
+1156 SAVPTPRHVDTTPFE
-1171 IQSESFIDASS
+1171 IQSESFINAPS

-1224 EQVAEFTFTEG
+1224 EQVAEFTFAEG

>member
-1 MSSSIGRNSLIMASG
+1 
-16 TAASRVTGQIRTIL
+16 
-30 LAAAM
+30 
-35 GTTGMAANAYQAGA
+35 
-49 MIPQVMFTLVSGGIF
+49 
-64 NAVLVPQIVR
+64 
-74 TLNSKD
+74 
-80 AEERLDKLITVA
+80 
-92 IALLLAVTALMAA
+92 
-105 ATPLLTTLYV
+105 
-115 NGSPELTALTNAF
+115 
-128 TLWCMPQIFFYGL
+128 
-141 YTVIGQILAA
+141 
-151 KDHFGT
+151 
-157 YAWSSVGANVISCI
+157 
-171 GFTVFILL
+171 
-179 FGGADQQSVEFW
+179 
-191 TADKLALTAGA
+191 
-202 WTAGVAFQA
+202 
-211 LILFVPMARI
+211 
-221 GIRYRPRW
+221 
-229 GLRGIGL
+229 
-236 RSMGPVAAWSVGV
+236 
-249 VVINQLA
+249 
-256 NIINT
+256 
-261 RITTNAPETAEMR
+261 
-274 LGISQFDVAGNATY
+274 
-288 QNAYTLFMLPYSLI
+288 
-302 AVSVATAM
+302 
-310 FPQISRALA
+310 
-319 DHDLDDARR
+319 
-328 QLSSALRNVG
+328 
-338 VLMFFFAA
+338 
-346 AFVVIPAPITLA
+346 
-358 LLPSVSVDEAL
+358 
-369 LIAGPLVGLGI
+369 
-380 GLPMTSAYLIIQR
+380 
-393 TFFAFEDGKHP
+393 
-404 FIFAFAASGVQVI
+404 
-417 TVVVATFLLP
+417 
-427 PQYWVTALGASV
+427 
-439 SVGNILC
+439 
-446 FPLLLWMLRRRFG
+446 
-459 NRIDGMRLARS
+459 
-470 YGKAIAAAV
+470 
-479 AAAAVG
+479 
-485 IVLLDPVY
+485 
-493 ALVGADFGA
+493 
-502 DAVNWLQA
+502 
-510 VGICV
+510 
-515 ISTIVITVVYVGAL
+515 
-529 WLMRS
+529 
-534 DELLAAIGMVRSR
+534 
-547 LGGRAARDAATVT
+547 
-560 AKGQTPRDTPD
+560 
-571 SSAIPADTMATS
+571 
-583 SQQASISMCSGVEGS
+583 

-619 EQGLRVWKAT
+619 EQGLQVWKAT

-641 ILDVSAVGEADTAAS
+641 ILDASAVGEADTAAS

-703 GYDTIRSIIGDTAYT
+703 GYDAIRSIIGDTAYT

-725 GVVHHAINADTVR
+725 GVVHHAISANTVR
-738 VSTSGVQLAD
+738 VSTSGIQLAD

-845 PLPTATGQASIQR
+845 PLPTATGQASVQR
-858 LAIRPTDV
+858 LMIRPTDV
-866 ENLIPMPNLVT
+866 EHLIPLPNLVT

-1000 SVPDGTVPPSFTPK
+1000 SVPDRTVPPSFTPK

-1064 SSDPNVIQ
+1064 SSDPNITQ

-1092 AAAESDDTED
+1092 AATESDDEPD
-1102 TADDTAKDENKT
+1102 NTAKDEDKPE
-1114 DQSEDQP
+1114 DEVDKSEGQS
-1121 DTDTAEPADE
+1121 DTTE
-1131 QDADSEDAQD
+1131 QDGQDGKSEDAKD
-1141 QPAKT
+1141 KPDAPR
-1146 HELIT
+1146 ELIT
-1151 ADKQA
+1151 ADKEA
-1156 SAVPTPRHVNTTPFE
+1156 SAVPTPRHVDTTPFE
-1171 IQSESFIDASS
+1171 IQSESFINEPS

-1224 EQVAEFTFTEG
+1224 EQVAEFTFAEG

>member
-319 DHDLDDARR
+319 DHNLDDARR

-404 FIFAFAASGVQVI
+404 FVFAFASSGVQVV
-417 TVVVATFLLP
+417 TVVAATFLLP

-738 VSTSGVQLAD
+738 VSTSGIQLAD

-788 EAASDME
+788 DAASDME

-883 EPDVT
+883 VPDVT
-888 TDGTSAEHQ
+888 TAGTSAEHQ

-1092 AAAESDDTED
+1092 AAIESDDESD
-1102 TADDTAKDENKT
+1102 NTAKDEDKPE
-1114 DQSEDQP
+1114 DEVDKSEGQS
-1121 DTDTAEPADE
+1121 DTTE
-1131 QDADSEDAQD
+1131 QDGQDGKSEDAKD
-1141 QPAKT
+1141 KPDAPR
-1146 HELIT
+1146 ELIT
-1151 ADKQA
+1151 ADKEA
-1156 SAVPTPRHVNTTPFE
+1156 SAVPTPRHVDTTPFE
-1171 IQSESFIDASS
+1171 IQSESFINAPS

-1224 EQVAEFTFTEG
+1224 EQVAEFTFAEG

>member
-1 MSSSIGRNSLIMASG
+1 
-16 TAASRVTGQIRTIL
+16 
-30 LAAAM
+30 
-35 GTTGMAANAYQAGA
+35 
-49 MIPQVMFTLVSGGIF
+49 
-64 NAVLVPQIVR
+64 
-74 TLNSKD
+74 
-80 AEERLDKLITVA
+80 
-92 IALLLAVTALMAA
+92 
-105 ATPLLTTLYV
+105 
-115 NGSPELTALTNAF
+115 
-128 TLWCMPQIFFYGL
+128 
-141 YTVIGQILAA
+141 
-151 KDHFGT
+151 
-157 YAWSSVGANVISCI
+157 
-171 GFTVFILL
+171 
-179 FGGADQQSVEFW
+179 
-191 TADKLALTAGA
+191 
-202 WTAGVAFQA
+202 
-211 LILFVPMARI
+211 
-221 GIRYRPRW
+221 
-229 GLRGIGL
+229 
-236 RSMGPVAAWSVGV
+236 
-249 VVINQLA
+249 
-256 NIINT
+256 
-261 RITTNAPETAEMR
+261 
-274 LGISQFDVAGNATY
+274 
-288 QNAYTLFMLPYSLI
+288 
-302 AVSVATAM
+302 
-310 FPQISRALA
+310 
-319 DHDLDDARR
+319 
-328 QLSSALRNVG
+328 
-338 VLMFFFAA
+338 
-346 AFVVIPAPITLA
+346 
-358 LLPSVSVDEAL
+358 
-369 LIAGPLVGLGI
+369 
-380 GLPMTSAYLIIQR
+380 
-393 TFFAFEDGKHP
+393 
-404 FIFAFAASGVQVI
+404 
-417 TVVVATFLLP
+417 
-427 PQYWVTALGASV
+427 
-439 SVGNILC
+439 
-446 FPLLLWMLRRRFG
+446 
-459 NRIDGMRLARS
+459 
-470 YGKAIAAAV
+470 
-479 AAAAVG
+479 
-485 IVLLDPVY
+485 
-493 ALVGADFGA
+493 
-502 DAVNWLQA
+502 
-510 VGICV
+510 
-515 ISTIVITVVYVGAL
+515 
-529 WLMRS
+529 
-534 DELLAAIGMVRSR
+534 
-547 LGGRAARDAATVT
+547 
-560 AKGQTPRDTPD
+560 
-571 SSAIPADTMATS
+571 
-583 SQQASISMCSGVEGS
+583 

-619 EQGLRVWKAT
+619 EQGLQVWKAT

-641 ILDVSAVGEADTAAS
+641 ILDASAVGEADTAAS

-703 GYDTIRSIIGDTAYT
+703 GYDAIRSIIGDTAYT

-725 GVVHHAINADTVR
+725 GVVHHAISANTVR
-738 VSTSGVQLAD
+738 VSTSGIQLAD

-845 PLPTATGQASIQR
+845 PLPTATGQASVQR
-858 LAIRPTDV
+858 LMIRPTDV
-866 ENLIPMPNLVT
+866 EHLIPLPNLVT

-1000 SVPDGTVPPSFTPK
+1000 SVPDRTVPPSFTPK

-1064 SSDPNVIQ
+1064 SSDPNITQ

-1092 AAAESDDTED
+1092 AATESDDEPD
-1102 TADDTAKDENKT
+1102 NTAKDEDKPE
-1114 DQSEDQP
+1114 DEVDKSEGQS
-1121 DTDTAEPADE
+1121 DTTE
-1131 QDADSEDAQD
+1131 QDGQDGKSEDAKD
-1141 QPAKT
+1141 KPDAPR
-1146 HELIT
+1146 ELIT
-1151 ADKQA
+1151 ADKEA
-1156 SAVPTPRHVNTTPFE
+1156 SAVPTPRHVDTTPFE
-1171 IQSESFIDASS
+1171 IQSESFINAPS

-1224 EQVAEFTFTEG
+1224 EQVAEFTFAEG

>member
-1 MSSSIGRNSLIMASG
+1 
-16 TAASRVTGQIRTIL
+16 
-30 LAAAM
+30 
-35 GTTGMAANAYQAGA
+35 
-49 MIPQVMFTLVSGGIF
+49 
-64 NAVLVPQIVR
+64 
-74 TLNSKD
+74 
-80 AEERLDKLITVA
+80 
-92 IALLLAVTALMAA
+92 
-105 ATPLLTTLYV
+105 
-115 NGSPELTALTNAF
+115 
-128 TLWCMPQIFFYGL
+128 
-141 YTVIGQILAA
+141 
-151 KDHFGT
+151 
-157 YAWSSVGANVISCI
+157 
-171 GFTVFILL
+171 
-179 FGGADQQSVEFW
+179 
-191 TADKLALTAGA
+191 
-202 WTAGVAFQA
+202 
-211 LILFVPMARI
+211 
-221 GIRYRPRW
+221 
-229 GLRGIGL
+229 
-236 RSMGPVAAWSVGV
+236 
-249 VVINQLA
+249 
-256 NIINT
+256 
-261 RITTNAPETAEMR
+261 
-274 LGISQFDVAGNATY
+274 
-288 QNAYTLFMLPYSLI
+288 
-302 AVSVATAM
+302 
-310 FPQISRALA
+310 
-319 DHDLDDARR
+319 
-328 QLSSALRNVG
+328 
-338 VLMFFFAA
+338 MFFFAA
-346 AFVVIPAPITLA
+346 AFAVIPAPITLA

-404 FIFAFAASGVQVI
+404 FVFAFAASGVQVI
-417 TVVVATFLLP
+417 TVVAATFLLP

-502 DAVNWLQA
+502 DAVNWLQS

-515 ISTIVITVVYVGAL
+515 VSTIVITVVYVGAL

-547 LGGRAARDAATVT
+547 FGGRTARSGAADT
-560 AKGQTPRDTPD
+560 AKGQKPRDTPD
-571 SSAIPADTMATS
+571 SSAIPADTIATS
-583 SQQASISMCSGVEGS
+583 SQQASISVCSGVEGS
-598 MRPQLGDTIIN
+598 MRPQLGDTIIS

-619 EQGLRVWKAT
+619 EQGLQVWKAT

-641 ILDVSAVGEADTAAS
+641 ILDATAVGEADTAAS
-656 VIAASTEHRCTPI
+656 VLAASNEHRCTPI
-669 LHIHHEDNAL
+669 LHIHHEDDAL
-679 IIVTEPDTGVSLA
+679 IVVTEPDAGMSLA

-703 GYDTIRSIIGDTAYT
+703 GYDAIRSIIGDTAYT

-725 GVVHHAINADTVR
+725 GVVHHAISANTVR
-738 VSTSGVQLAD
+738 VSTSGIQLAD

-845 PLPTATGQASIQR
+845 PLPTATGQASVQR
-858 LAIRPTDV
+858 LMIRPTDV
-866 ENLIPMPNLVT
+866 EHLIPMPNLVT

-883 EPDVT
+883 EPDVP

-897 SSAAAVA
+897 LAVAAVA

-925 IDSGHHHPTDSD
+925 IDSGHHTADSD
-937 NLFGTQYPVQ
+937 NLFGGQYPTQ
-947 EPVGN
+947 EPLGN
-952 ERLTIPLDVSSV
+952 ERLTVPLDVSGV
-964 RAEPASPFE
+964 RVEPANPFE

-981 DDNGVPVESASARA
+981 DDNGVPVDSASARA
-995 LQAEQ
+995 LQTEQ
-1000 SVPDGTVPPSFTPK
+1000 AVPDGTVPPSFTPTQ
-1014 EVVRAEDLDD
+1014 VVRAEDLDD
-1024 ADVSDQT
+1024 EDVSDQT
-1031 IFGRLTTKT
+1031 IFGRFTTKT
-1040 MAIIAA
+1040 VAIIAA
-1046 VVVLVAALFGTMH
+1046 VVVLIAALCGTMH
-1059 ILSTN
+1059 ILSNN
-1064 SSDPNVIQ
+1064 SSDPNVTQ

-1079 EFDPDAVPFGNDS
+1079 EFNPDEVPFGGDDAT
-1092 AAAESDDTED
+1092 AASDDK
-1102 TADDTAKDENKT
+1102 ADDTDKDEDKA
-1114 DQSEDQP
+1114 DQSEDQS
-1121 DTDTAEPADE
+1121 DTIEPAG
-1131 QDADSEDAQD
+1131 QDGKSEDAKD
-1141 QPAKT
+1141 KSDAPR
-1146 HELIT
+1146 ELIT
-1151 ADKQA
+1151 ADKEA

-1171 IQSESFIDASS
+1171 IQSESFINAPS

-1189 VHLAQPQDVYRMV
+1189 VHLTQPQDIYRMV

-1224 EQVAEFTFTEG
+1224 EQVAEFTFAEG
-1235 GTTEVMFDT
+1235 GTTEVMFDK

-1260 PQNQLYI
+1260 PKNQLYI

>member
-439 SVGNILC
+439 SVGSILC

-778 LYRLLTHRRY
+778 LYRLLTHRRH

>member
-1 MSSSIGRNSLIMASG
+1 
-16 TAASRVTGQIRTIL
+16 
-30 LAAAM
+30 
-35 GTTGMAANAYQAGA
+35 
-49 MIPQVMFTLVSGGIF
+49 
-64 NAVLVPQIVR
+64 
-74 TLNSKD
+74 
-80 AEERLDKLITVA
+80 
-92 IALLLAVTALMAA
+92 
-105 ATPLLTTLYV
+105 
-115 NGSPELTALTNAF
+115 
-128 TLWCMPQIFFYGL
+128 
-141 YTVIGQILAA
+141 
-151 KDHFGT
+151 
-157 YAWSSVGANVISCI
+157 
-171 GFTVFILL
+171 
-179 FGGADQQSVEFW
+179 
-191 TADKLALTAGA
+191 
-202 WTAGVAFQA
+202 
-211 LILFVPMARI
+211 
-221 GIRYRPRW
+221 
-229 GLRGIGL
+229 
-236 RSMGPVAAWSVGV
+236 
-249 VVINQLA
+249 
-256 NIINT
+256 
-261 RITTNAPETAEMR
+261 
-274 LGISQFDVAGNATY
+274 
-288 QNAYTLFMLPYSLI
+288 
-302 AVSVATAM
+302 
-310 FPQISRALA
+310 
-319 DHDLDDARR
+319 
-328 QLSSALRNVG
+328 
-338 VLMFFFAA
+338 
-346 AFVVIPAPITLA
+346 
-358 LLPSVSVDEAL
+358 
-369 LIAGPLVGLGI
+369 
-380 GLPMTSAYLIIQR
+380 
-393 TFFAFEDGKHP
+393 
-404 FIFAFAASGVQVI
+404 
-417 TVVVATFLLP
+417 
-427 PQYWVTALGASV
+427 
-439 SVGNILC
+439 
-446 FPLLLWMLRRRFG
+446 
-459 NRIDGMRLARS
+459 
-470 YGKAIAAAV
+470 
-479 AAAAVG
+479 
-485 IVLLDPVY
+485 
-493 ALVGADFGA
+493 
-502 DAVNWLQA
+502 
-510 VGICV
+510 
-515 ISTIVITVVYVGAL
+515 
-529 WLMRS
+529 
-534 DELLAAIGMVRSR
+534 
-547 LGGRAARDAATVT
+547 
-560 AKGQTPRDTPD
+560 
-571 SSAIPADTMATS
+571 
-583 SQQASISMCSGVEGS
+583 

-619 EQGLRVWKAT
+619 EQGLQVWKAT

-641 ILDVSAVGEADTAAS
+641 ILDASAVGEADTAAS

-703 GYDTIRSIIGDTAYT
+703 GYDAIRSIIGDTAYT
-718 VRHLMDN
+718 VRHLMGN
-725 GVVHHAINADTVR
+725 GVVHHAISANTVR
-738 VSTSGVQLAD
+738 VSTSGIQLAD

-845 PLPTATGQASIQR
+845 PLPTATGQASVQR
-858 LAIRPTDV
+858 LMIRPTDV
-866 ENLIPMPNLVT
+866 EHLIPLPNLVT

-1000 SVPDGTVPPSFTPK
+1000 SVPDRTVPPSFTPK

-1064 SSDPNVIQ
+1064 SSDPNITQ

-1092 AAAESDDTED
+1092 AATESDDESD
-1102 TADDTAKDENKT
+1102 NTAKDEDKPE
-1114 DQSEDQP
+1114 DEVDKSEGQS
-1121 DTDTAEPADE
+1121 DTTE
-1131 QDADSEDAQD
+1131 QDGQDGKSEDAKD
-1141 QPAKT
+1141 KPDAPR
-1146 HELIT
+1146 ELIT
-1151 ADKQA
+1151 ADKEA
-1156 SAVPTPRHVNTTPFE
+1156 SAVPTPRHVDTTPFE
-1171 IQSESFIDASS
+1171 IQSESFINAPS

-1224 EQVAEFTFTEG
+1224 EQVAEFTFAEG

>member
-1 MSSSIGRNSLIMASG
+1 
-16 TAASRVTGQIRTIL
+16 
-30 LAAAM
+30 
-35 GTTGMAANAYQAGA
+35 
-49 MIPQVMFTLVSGGIF
+49 
-64 NAVLVPQIVR
+64 
-74 TLNSKD
+74 
-80 AEERLDKLITVA
+80 
-92 IALLLAVTALMAA
+92 
-105 ATPLLTTLYV
+105 
-115 NGSPELTALTNAF
+115 
-128 TLWCMPQIFFYGL
+128 
-141 YTVIGQILAA
+141 
-151 KDHFGT
+151 
-157 YAWSSVGANVISCI
+157 
-171 GFTVFILL
+171 
-179 FGGADQQSVEFW
+179 
-191 TADKLALTAGA
+191 
-202 WTAGVAFQA
+202 
-211 LILFVPMARI
+211 
-221 GIRYRPRW
+221 
-229 GLRGIGL
+229 
-236 RSMGPVAAWSVGV
+236 
-249 VVINQLA
+249 
-256 NIINT
+256 
-261 RITTNAPETAEMR
+261 
-274 LGISQFDVAGNATY
+274 
-288 QNAYTLFMLPYSLI
+288 
-302 AVSVATAM
+302 
-310 FPQISRALA
+310 
-319 DHDLDDARR
+319 
-328 QLSSALRNVG
+328 
-338 VLMFFFAA
+338 
-346 AFVVIPAPITLA
+346 
-358 LLPSVSVDEAL
+358 
-369 LIAGPLVGLGI
+369 
-380 GLPMTSAYLIIQR
+380 
-393 TFFAFEDGKHP
+393 
-404 FIFAFAASGVQVI
+404 
-417 TVVVATFLLP
+417 
-427 PQYWVTALGASV
+427 
-439 SVGNILC
+439 
-446 FPLLLWMLRRRFG
+446 
-459 NRIDGMRLARS
+459 
-470 YGKAIAAAV
+470 
-479 AAAAVG
+479 
-485 IVLLDPVY
+485 
-493 ALVGADFGA
+493 
-502 DAVNWLQA
+502 
-510 VGICV
+510 
-515 ISTIVITVVYVGAL
+515 
-529 WLMRS
+529 
-534 DELLAAIGMVRSR
+534 
-547 LGGRAARDAATVT
+547 
-560 AKGQTPRDTPD
+560 
-571 SSAIPADTMATS
+571 
-583 SQQASISMCSGVEGS
+583 

-619 EQGLRVWKAT
+619 EQGLQVWKAT

-641 ILDVSAVGEADTAAS
+641 ILDASAVGEADTAAS
-656 VIAASTEHRCTPI
+656 VIAASNEHRCTPI
-669 LHIHHEDNAL
+669 LHIHHEDDAL
-679 IIVTEPDTGVSLA
+679 IVVTEPDTGVSLA
-692 EYLDGGQFGTL
+692 EYLDGGRFGTL
-703 GYDTIRSIIGDTAYT
+703 GYDAIRSIIGDTAYT

-725 GVVHHAINADTVR
+725 GVVHHAISADTVR

-748 TPVSMMIADSV
+748 APVSMMIADSV

-866 ENLIPMPNLVT
+866 ENLIPMPKLVT
-877 SHPAAT
+877 SHPATT

-925 IDSGHHHPTDSD
+925 IDSGHHPTDSG
-937 NLFGTQYPVQ
+937 NLFGTQYPTQ

-1171 IQSESFIDASS
+1171 IQSESFINAPS

-1224 EQVAEFTFTEG
+1224 EQVAEFTFAEG
-1235 GTTEVMFDT
+1235 DTTEVMFDT

>member
-404 FIFAFAASGVQVI
+404 FVFAFAASGVQVV

-547 LGGRAARDAATVT
+547 LGGHAARDAATVT

-598 MRPQLGDTIIN
+598 MRPQLGDTIIS

-619 EQGLRVWKAT
+619 EQGLQVWKAT

-641 ILDVSAVGEADTAAS
+641 ILDASAVGEADTAAS
-656 VIAASTEHRCTPI
+656 VIAASTGHRCTPI

-703 GYDTIRSIIGDTAYT
+703 GYDAIRSIIGDTAYT

-725 GVVHHAINADTVR
+725 GVVHHAISANTVR
-738 VSTSGVQLAD
+738 VSTSGIQLAD

-832 TWVTVPELGDQHL
+832 AWVTVPELGDQHL
-845 PLPTATGQASIQR
+845 PLPTATGQASVQR
-858 LAIRPTDV
+858 LMIRPTDV
-866 ENLIPMPNLVT
+866 EHLIPMPNLVT

-883 EPDVT
+883 EPDVP
-888 TDGTSAEHQ
+888 TDGISTEHQ
-897 SSAAAVA
+897 LAVAAAT

-925 IDSGHHHPTDSD
+925 IDSGHHTADSD
-937 NLFGTQYPVQ
+937 NLFGGQYPTQ
-947 EPVGN
+947 EPLGN
-952 ERLTIPLDVSSV
+952 ERLTVPLDVSGV
-964 RAEPASPFE
+964 RVEPANPFE

-981 DDNGVPVESASARA
+981 DDNGVPVDSASARA
-995 LQAEQ
+995 LQTEQ
-1000 SVPDGTVPPSFTPK
+1000 AVPDGTVPPSFTPTQ
-1014 EVVRAEDLDD
+1014 VVRAEDLDD
-1024 ADVSDQT
+1024 EDVSDQT
-1031 IFGRLTTKT
+1031 IFGRFTTKT
-1040 MAIIAA
+1040 VAIIAA
-1046 VVVLVAALFGTMH
+1046 VVVLIAALCGTMH
-1059 ILSTN
+1059 ILSNN
-1064 SSDPNVIQ
+1064 SSDPNVTQ

-1079 EFDPDAVPFGNDS
+1079 EFNPDEVPFGGDDAT
-1092 AAAESDDTED
+1092 AASDDK
-1102 TADDTAKDENKT
+1102 ADDTDKDEDKA
-1114 DQSEDQP
+1114 DQSEDQS
-1121 DTDTAEPADE
+1121 DTIEPAG
-1131 QDADSEDAQD
+1131 QDGKSEDAED
-1141 QPAKT
+1141 KSDAPR
-1146 HELIT
+1146 ELIT
-1151 ADKQA
+1151 ADKEA

-1171 IQSESFIDASS
+1171 IQSESFINAPS

-1189 VHLAQPQDVYRMV
+1189 VHLTQPQDIYRMV

-1224 EQVAEFTFTEG
+1224 EQVAEFTFAEG
-1235 GTTEVMFDT
+1235 GTTEVMFDK

-1260 PQNQLYI
+1260 PKNQLYI

>member
-319 DHDLDDARR
+319 DHNLDDARR

-404 FIFAFAASGVQVI
+404 FVFAFASSGVQVV
-417 TVVVATFLLP
+417 TVVAATFLLP

-1224 EQVAEFTFTEG
+1224 EQVAEFTFAEG
-1235 GTTEVMFDT
+1235 DTTEVMFDT

>member
-1 MSSSIGRNSLIMASG
+1 
-16 TAASRVTGQIRTIL
+16 
-30 LAAAM
+30 
-35 GTTGMAANAYQAGA
+35 
-49 MIPQVMFTLVSGGIF
+49 
-64 NAVLVPQIVR
+64 
-74 TLNSKD
+74 
-80 AEERLDKLITVA
+80 
-92 IALLLAVTALMAA
+92 
-105 ATPLLTTLYV
+105 
-115 NGSPELTALTNAF
+115 
-128 TLWCMPQIFFYGL
+128 
-141 YTVIGQILAA
+141 
-151 KDHFGT
+151 
-157 YAWSSVGANVISCI
+157 
-171 GFTVFILL
+171 
-179 FGGADQQSVEFW
+179 
-191 TADKLALTAGA
+191 
-202 WTAGVAFQA
+202 
-211 LILFVPMARI
+211 
-221 GIRYRPRW
+221 
-229 GLRGIGL
+229 
-236 RSMGPVAAWSVGV
+236 
-249 VVINQLA
+249 
-256 NIINT
+256 
-261 RITTNAPETAEMR
+261 
-274 LGISQFDVAGNATY
+274 
-288 QNAYTLFMLPYSLI
+288 
-302 AVSVATAM
+302 
-310 FPQISRALA
+310 
-319 DHDLDDARR
+319 
-328 QLSSALRNVG
+328 
-338 VLMFFFAA
+338 
-346 AFVVIPAPITLA
+346 
-358 LLPSVSVDEAL
+358 
-369 LIAGPLVGLGI
+369 
-380 GLPMTSAYLIIQR
+380 
-393 TFFAFEDGKHP
+393 
-404 FIFAFAASGVQVI
+404 
-417 TVVVATFLLP
+417 
-427 PQYWVTALGASV
+427 
-439 SVGNILC
+439 
-446 FPLLLWMLRRRFG
+446 
-459 NRIDGMRLARS
+459 
-470 YGKAIAAAV
+470 
-479 AAAAVG
+479 
-485 IVLLDPVY
+485 
-493 ALVGADFGA
+493 
-502 DAVNWLQA
+502 
-510 VGICV
+510 
-515 ISTIVITVVYVGAL
+515 
-529 WLMRS
+529 
-534 DELLAAIGMVRSR
+534 
-547 LGGRAARDAATVT
+547 
-560 AKGQTPRDTPD
+560 
-571 SSAIPADTMATS
+571 
-583 SQQASISMCSGVEGS
+583 

-619 EQGLRVWKAT
+619 EQGLQVWKAT

-641 ILDVSAVGEADTAAS
+641 ILDASAVGEADTAAS

-703 GYDTIRSIIGDTAYT
+703 GYDAIRSIIGDTAYT

-725 GVVHHAINADTVR
+725 GVVHHAISANTVR
-738 VSTSGVQLAD
+738 VSTSGIQLAD

-925 IDSGHHHPTDSD
+925 IDSGHHPTDSD

-1000 SVPDGTVPPSFTPK
+1000 SVPDRTVPPSFTPK

-1064 SSDPNVIQ
+1064 SSDPNITQ

-1092 AAAESDDTED
+1092 AATESDDESD
-1102 TADDTAKDENKT
+1102 NTAKDEDKPE
-1114 DQSEDQP
+1114 DEVDKSEGQS
-1121 DTDTAEPADE
+1121 DTTE
-1131 QDADSEDAQD
+1131 QDGQDGKSEDAKD
-1141 QPAKT
+1141 KPDAPR
-1146 HELIT
+1146 ELIT
-1151 ADKQA
+1151 ADKEA
-1156 SAVPTPRHVNTTPFE
+1156 SAVPTPRHVDTTPFE
-1171 IQSESFIDASS
+1171 IQSESFINAPS

-1224 EQVAEFTFTEG
+1224 EQVAEFTFAEG

>member
-1 MSSSIGRNSLIMASG
+1 
-16 TAASRVTGQIRTIL
+16 
-30 LAAAM
+30 
-35 GTTGMAANAYQAGA
+35 
-49 MIPQVMFTLVSGGIF
+49 
-64 NAVLVPQIVR
+64 
-74 TLNSKD
+74 
-80 AEERLDKLITVA
+80 
-92 IALLLAVTALMAA
+92 
-105 ATPLLTTLYV
+105 
-115 NGSPELTALTNAF
+115 
-128 TLWCMPQIFFYGL
+128 
-141 YTVIGQILAA
+141 
-151 KDHFGT
+151 
-157 YAWSSVGANVISCI
+157 
-171 GFTVFILL
+171 
-179 FGGADQQSVEFW
+179 
-191 TADKLALTAGA
+191 
-202 WTAGVAFQA
+202 
-211 LILFVPMARI
+211 
-221 GIRYRPRW
+221 
-229 GLRGIGL
+229 
-236 RSMGPVAAWSVGV
+236 
-249 VVINQLA
+249 
-256 NIINT
+256 
-261 RITTNAPETAEMR
+261 
-274 LGISQFDVAGNATY
+274 
-288 QNAYTLFMLPYSLI
+288 
-302 AVSVATAM
+302 
-310 FPQISRALA
+310 
-319 DHDLDDARR
+319 
-328 QLSSALRNVG
+328 
-338 VLMFFFAA
+338 
-346 AFVVIPAPITLA
+346 
-358 LLPSVSVDEAL
+358 
-369 LIAGPLVGLGI
+369 
-380 GLPMTSAYLIIQR
+380 
-393 TFFAFEDGKHP
+393 
-404 FIFAFAASGVQVI
+404 
-417 TVVVATFLLP
+417 
-427 PQYWVTALGASV
+427 
-439 SVGNILC
+439 
-446 FPLLLWMLRRRFG
+446 
-459 NRIDGMRLARS
+459 
-470 YGKAIAAAV
+470 
-479 AAAAVG
+479 
-485 IVLLDPVY
+485 
-493 ALVGADFGA
+493 
-502 DAVNWLQA
+502 
-510 VGICV
+510 
-515 ISTIVITVVYVGAL
+515 
-529 WLMRS
+529 
-534 DELLAAIGMVRSR
+534 
-547 LGGRAARDAATVT
+547 
-560 AKGQTPRDTPD
+560 
-571 SSAIPADTMATS
+571 
-583 SQQASISMCSGVEGS
+583 

-619 EQGLRVWKAT
+619 EQGLQVWKAT

-641 ILDVSAVGEADTAAS
+641 ILDASAVGEADTAAS

-703 GYDTIRSIIGDTAYT
+703 GYDAIRSIIGDTAYT

-725 GVVHHAINADTVR
+725 GVVHHAISANTVR
-738 VSTSGVQLAD
+738 VSTSGIQLAD

-845 PLPTATGQASIQR
+845 PLPTATGQASVQR
-858 LAIRPTDV
+858 LMIRPTDV
-866 ENLIPMPNLVT
+866 EHLIPLPNLVT

-1000 SVPDGTVPPSFTPK
+1000 SVPDRTVPPSFTPK

-1064 SSDPNVIQ
+1064 SSDPNITQ

-1092 AAAESDDTED
+1092 AATESDDESD
-1102 TADDTAKDENKT
+1102 NTAKDEDKPE
-1114 DQSEDQP
+1114 DEVDKSEGQS
-1121 DTDTAEPADE
+1121 DTTE
-1131 QDADSEDAQD
+1131 QDGQDGKSEDAKD
-1141 QPAKT
+1141 KPDAPR
-1146 HELIT
+1146 ELIT
-1151 ADKQA
+1151 ADKEA
-1156 SAVPTPRHVNTTPFE
+1156 SAVPTPRHVDTTPFE
-1171 IQSESFIDASS
+1171 IQSESFINAPS

-1224 EQVAEFTFTEG
+1224 EQVAEFTFAEG

>member
-1 MSSSIGRNSLIMASG
+1 
-16 TAASRVTGQIRTIL
+16 
-30 LAAAM
+30 
-35 GTTGMAANAYQAGA
+35 
-49 MIPQVMFTLVSGGIF
+49 
-64 NAVLVPQIVR
+64 
-74 TLNSKD
+74 
-80 AEERLDKLITVA
+80 
-92 IALLLAVTALMAA
+92 
-105 ATPLLTTLYV
+105 
-115 NGSPELTALTNAF
+115 
-128 TLWCMPQIFFYGL
+128 
-141 YTVIGQILAA
+141 
-151 KDHFGT
+151 
-157 YAWSSVGANVISCI
+157 
-171 GFTVFILL
+171 
-179 FGGADQQSVEFW
+179 
-191 TADKLALTAGA
+191 
-202 WTAGVAFQA
+202 
-211 LILFVPMARI
+211 
-221 GIRYRPRW
+221 
-229 GLRGIGL
+229 
-236 RSMGPVAAWSVGV
+236 
-249 VVINQLA
+249 
-256 NIINT
+256 
-261 RITTNAPETAEMR
+261 
-274 LGISQFDVAGNATY
+274 
-288 QNAYTLFMLPYSLI
+288 
-302 AVSVATAM
+302 
-310 FPQISRALA
+310 
-319 DHDLDDARR
+319 
-328 QLSSALRNVG
+328 
-338 VLMFFFAA
+338 
-346 AFVVIPAPITLA
+346 
-358 LLPSVSVDEAL
+358 
-369 LIAGPLVGLGI
+369 
-380 GLPMTSAYLIIQR
+380 
-393 TFFAFEDGKHP
+393 
-404 FIFAFAASGVQVI
+404 
-417 TVVVATFLLP
+417 
-427 PQYWVTALGASV
+427 
-439 SVGNILC
+439 
-446 FPLLLWMLRRRFG
+446 
-459 NRIDGMRLARS
+459 
-470 YGKAIAAAV
+470 
-479 AAAAVG
+479 
-485 IVLLDPVY
+485 
-493 ALVGADFGA
+493 
-502 DAVNWLQA
+502 
-510 VGICV
+510 
-515 ISTIVITVVYVGAL
+515 
-529 WLMRS
+529 
-534 DELLAAIGMVRSR
+534 
-547 LGGRAARDAATVT
+547 
-560 AKGQTPRDTPD
+560 
-571 SSAIPADTMATS
+571 
-583 SQQASISMCSGVEGS
+583 

-619 EQGLRVWKAT
+619 EQGLQVWKAT

-641 ILDVSAVGEADTAAS
+641 ILDASAVGEADTAAS

-703 GYDTIRSIIGDTAYT
+703 GYDAIRSIIGDTAYT

-725 GVVHHAINADTVR
+725 GVVHHAISANTVR
-738 VSTSGVQLAD
+738 VSTSGIQLAD

-788 EAASDME
+788 DAASDME

-883 EPDVT
+883 KPDVT
-888 TDGTSAEHQ
+888 TDGTSTEHQ

-925 IDSGHHHPTDSD
+925 IDSGHHPTDSD

-1000 SVPDGTVPPSFTPK
+1000 SVPDRTVPPSFTPK

-1064 SSDPNVIQ
+1064 SSDPNITQ

-1092 AAAESDDTED
+1092 AATESDDESD
-1102 TADDTAKDENKT
+1102 NTAKDEDKPE
-1114 DQSEDQP
+1114 DEVDKSEGQS
-1121 DTDTAEPADE
+1121 DTTE
-1131 QDADSEDAQD
+1131 QDGQDGKSEDAKD
-1141 QPAKT
+1141 KPDAPR
-1146 HELIT
+1146 ELIT
-1151 ADKQA
+1151 ADKEA
-1156 SAVPTPRHVNTTPFE
+1156 SAVPTPRHVDTTPFE
-1171 IQSESFIDASS
+1171 IQSESFINAPS

-1224 EQVAEFTFTEG
+1224 EQVAEFTFAEG

>member
-404 FIFAFAASGVQVI
+404 FIFAFAASGVQVV
-417 TVVVATFLLP
+417 TVVAATFLLP

-619 EQGLRVWKAT
+619 EQGLQVWKAT

-641 ILDVSAVGEADTAAS
+641 ILDASAVGEADTAAS
-656 VIAASTEHRCTPI
+656 VIAASNEHRCTPI
-669 LHIHHEDNAL
+669 LHIHHEDDAL
-679 IIVTEPDTGVSLA
+679 IVVTEPDTGVSLA
-692 EYLDGGQFGTL
+692 EYLDGGRFGTL
-703 GYDTIRSIIGDTAYT
+703 GYDAIRSIIGDTAYT

-725 GVVHHAINADTVR
+725 GVVHHAISADTVR

-748 TPVSMMIADSV
+748 APVSMMIADSV

-866 ENLIPMPNLVT
+866 ENLIPMPKLVT
-877 SHPAAT
+877 SHPATT

-925 IDSGHHHPTDSD
+925 IDSGHHPTDSG
-937 NLFGTQYPVQ
+937 NLFGTQYPTQ

-1171 IQSESFIDASS
+1171 IQSESFINAPS

-1224 EQVAEFTFTEG
+1224 EQVAEFTFAEG
-1235 GTTEVMFDT
+1235 DTTEVMFDT

>member
-1 MSSSIGRNSLIMASG
+1 
-16 TAASRVTGQIRTIL
+16 
-30 LAAAM
+30 
-35 GTTGMAANAYQAGA
+35 
-49 MIPQVMFTLVSGGIF
+49 
-64 NAVLVPQIVR
+64 
-74 TLNSKD
+74 
-80 AEERLDKLITVA
+80 
-92 IALLLAVTALMAA
+92 
-105 ATPLLTTLYV
+105 
-115 NGSPELTALTNAF
+115 
-128 TLWCMPQIFFYGL
+128 
-141 YTVIGQILAA
+141 
-151 KDHFGT
+151 
-157 YAWSSVGANVISCI
+157 
-171 GFTVFILL
+171 
-179 FGGADQQSVEFW
+179 
-191 TADKLALTAGA
+191 
-202 WTAGVAFQA
+202 
-211 LILFVPMARI
+211 
-221 GIRYRPRW
+221 
-229 GLRGIGL
+229 
-236 RSMGPVAAWSVGV
+236 
-249 VVINQLA
+249 
-256 NIINT
+256 
-261 RITTNAPETAEMR
+261 
-274 LGISQFDVAGNATY
+274 
-288 QNAYTLFMLPYSLI
+288 
-302 AVSVATAM
+302 
-310 FPQISRALA
+310 
-319 DHDLDDARR
+319 
-328 QLSSALRNVG
+328 
-338 VLMFFFAA
+338 
-346 AFVVIPAPITLA
+346 
-358 LLPSVSVDEAL
+358 
-369 LIAGPLVGLGI
+369 
-380 GLPMTSAYLIIQR
+380 
-393 TFFAFEDGKHP
+393 
-404 FIFAFAASGVQVI
+404 
-417 TVVVATFLLP
+417 
-427 PQYWVTALGASV
+427 
-439 SVGNILC
+439 
-446 FPLLLWMLRRRFG
+446 
-459 NRIDGMRLARS
+459 
-470 YGKAIAAAV
+470 
-479 AAAAVG
+479 
-485 IVLLDPVY
+485 
-493 ALVGADFGA
+493 
-502 DAVNWLQA
+502 
-510 VGICV
+510 
-515 ISTIVITVVYVGAL
+515 
-529 WLMRS
+529 
-534 DELLAAIGMVRSR
+534 
-547 LGGRAARDAATVT
+547 
-560 AKGQTPRDTPD
+560 
-571 SSAIPADTMATS
+571 
-583 SQQASISMCSGVEGS
+583 

-619 EQGLRVWKAT
+619 EQGLQVWKAT

-641 ILDVSAVGEADTAAS
+641 ILDASAVGEADTAAS

-703 GYDTIRSIIGDTAYT
+703 GYDAIRSIIGDTAYT

-725 GVVHHAINADTVR
+725 GVVHHAISANTVR
-738 VSTSGVQLAD
+738 VSTSGIQLAD

-845 PLPTATGQASIQR
+845 PLPTATGQASVQR
-858 LAIRPTDV
+858 LMIRPTDV
-866 ENLIPMPNLVT
+866 EHLIPLPNLVT

-1064 SSDPNVIQ
+1064 SSDPNITQ

-1092 AAAESDDTED
+1092 AATESDDESD
-1102 TADDTAKDENKT
+1102 NTAKDEDKPE
-1114 DQSEDQP
+1114 DEVDKSEGHS
-1121 DTDTAEPADE
+1121 DTTE
-1131 QDADSEDAQD
+1131 QDGQDGKSEDAKD
-1141 QPAKT
+1141 KPDAPR
-1146 HELIT
+1146 ELIT
-1151 ADKQA
+1151 ADKEA
-1156 SAVPTPRHVNTTPFE
+1156 SAVPTPRHVDTTPFE
-1171 IQSESFIDASS
+1171 IQSESFINAPS

-1224 EQVAEFTFTEG
+1224 EQVAEFTFAEG